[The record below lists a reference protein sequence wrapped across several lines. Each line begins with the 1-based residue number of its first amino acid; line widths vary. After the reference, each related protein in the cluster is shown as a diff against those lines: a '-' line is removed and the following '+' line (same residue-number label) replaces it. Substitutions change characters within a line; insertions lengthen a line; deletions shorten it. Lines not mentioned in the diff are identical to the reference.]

1 MNVSNHTTLSTVL
14 KKADLKKDGRNARI
28 TDIAKKRG
36 FLDSNG
42 NVTPKGRKFL
52 QERMENASLSTNE
65 N

>member
-28 TDIAKKRG
+28 ADIAKKRG

-52 QERMENASLSTNE
+52 QERMINASLSKNE
-65 N
+65 T

>member
-14 KKADLKKDGRNARI
+14 KKAELKKDGRNARI
-28 TDIAKKRG
+28 SDFAKKRG

-52 QERMENASLSTNE
+52 QERMINASLSKNE
-65 N
+65 T

>member
-14 KKADLKKDGRNARI
+14 KKAEQKNDGRNARI

-36 FLDSNG
+36 LIDSSG

-65 N
+65 T

>member
-1 MNVSNHTTLSTVL
+1 MNVSNHSMLNTVL
-14 KKADLKKDGRNARI
+14 KNAEQKKYGRNARI

-52 QERMENASLSTNE
+52 QDRMINASLSINE
-65 N
+65 T

>member
-1 MNVSNHTTLSTVL
+1 MNISNHTTLSSVL
-14 KKADLKKDGRNARI
+14 KKAGHKKGGGNASI

-52 QERMENASLSTNE
+52 QDRMINASISVNE
-65 N
+65 T

>member
-52 QERMENASLSTNE
+52 QERMVNASLSKNE
-65 N
+65 T

>member
-1 MNVSNHTTLSTVL
+1 MNVSNHSTLNTVL
-14 KKADLKKDGRNARI
+14 KKAEQKKEGRNARI

-52 QERMENASLSTNE
+52 QDRMINASLSINE
-65 N
+65 T